1 MSTYQELFITAQ
13 AASERGILA
22 LAGLGLLVAAGW
34 LILDRVPDRWRG
46 IAEIAYL
53 VSVAA
58 LYAAVLIVTEA
69 AHV

>member
-13 AASERGILA
+13 AASELGILS

-34 LILDRVPDRWRG
+34 LILDRVPGRWRG
-46 IAEIAYL
+46 MAEIAYL

>member
-1 MSTYQELFITAQ
+1 MSTYQELFLSAQ

-46 IAEIAYL
+46 TAEIAYL